1 MIEPVFERLAHERT
15 QAGGAGSNGGVA
27 FVKIDLGAG
36 MGGMVGSLYSV
47 RVTPTF
53 IFFRDGNK
61 VSGNCVFASPSGQVA
76 HDQTTYMQTHEMRGV
91 NAAELESQVNL
102 LLWETYPR
110 TS

>member
-15 QAGGAGSNGGVA
+15 QAGGAGGNGGVA

-36 MGGMVGSLYSV
+36 MGGMVGSLYGV

-61 VSGNCVFASPSGQVA
+61 VSGNCVCASCKAKCSRSLVHVCA
-76 HDQTTYMQTHEMRGV
+76 D
-91 NAAELESQVNL
+91 
-102 LLWETYPR
+102 PR
-110 TS
+110 NERC